1 MAVTA
6 RRRSMARSGCLALAW
21 FGVLILPGC
30 GTSAERSATTDGAVA
45 SMSPGDTMHIHFERT
60 GGFAGLT
67 LTADIATD
75 TLSRDDQSRLQQLV
89 EDADFFALPAEL
101 RDVGTAVDQFVYRV
115 TIEVAGQRH
124 TVETPE
130 SAAAPEL
137 QALLEWLTRAA
148 RRRT

>member
-1 MAVTA
+1 MA
-6 RRRSMARSGCLALAW
+6 RRRCMVPSGCLALAW
-21 FGVLILPGC
+21 FGVLILLGC
-30 GTSAERSATTDGAVA
+30 GTSAERSATTDGAAA

-60 GGFAGLT
+60 GGFAGMT

-101 RDVGTAVDQFVYRV
+101 RDTGAAVDQFVYRI
-115 TIEVAGQRH
+115 TIEVAGRRH
-124 TVETPE
+124 TVETAE

-137 QALLEWLTRAA
+137 QPLLEWLTRAA